1 MRTYLFMNCGTYPPD
16 ISSKLTIYFL
26 RTSVGT
32 VHVPNSIEEADTLL
46 PEFFDYGILNSHPL
60 FMLNQMLTKVS
71 LSFLISKF
79 KFIFKNN
86 ILII

>member
-1 MRTYLFMNCGTYPPD
+1 MNCGTYPPD